1 MEALLL
7 QWLLRDQ
14 LCTQMGVS
22 SDSVED
28 KNRAL
33 IPSFKLL
40 TSQAQS
46 LSVFE
51 SLLEERHEQHSP
63 SEPAQDQPSGCVLS
77 NTTLQ
82 Q

>member
-1 MEALLL
+1 MEALL

-22 SDSVED
+22 SDSVGD

-33 IPSFKLL
+33 LPSFKLL

-46 LSVFE
+46 LSIFD
-51 SLLEERHEQHSP
+51 L
-63 SEPAQDQPSGCVLS
+63 C
-77 NTTLQ
+77 
-82 Q
+82 